1 MNPTRYLVLGLA
13 FSWFAALVAPCHGF
27 GIPPAL
33 ESSHAWLQSNLVPVR
48 DLNLLASRSRLSAL
62 SATRMGLGPR
72 PSRRILPIFSAA
84 RGRVRISAISSGKA
98 YVTEV
103 CDMLGIDAAN
113 ATSNVY
119 VIALEQQKK
128 DMETELQLQ
137 KKDMETELQLQK
149 KDMEKDLQLQKKD
162 MEKELQLQKKD
173 MEKDLQQLANY
184 YKCQLSFLTQRYI
197 LEKLFRKVVQIVEY
211 SEDGALQSM
220 LSKKDLNAML
230 KGDIS
235 MTAVNRLLKD
245 EEHARFRRK
254 VWETIGVPQD
264 LVIPTF
270 DSKTMLYGQLSEVIH
285 GSSGKYVY
293 LPSNAG
299 ELEIRF
305 FGEVSKLFEK
315 DVDYFDVVSVNA
327 GETLEADFPPKNQT
341 NSSGYSR

>member
-98 YVTEV
+98 YVTE
-103 CDMLGIDAAN
+103 
-113 ATSNVY
+113 
-119 VIALEQQKK
+119 
-128 DMETELQLQ
+128 LQ

-149 KDMEKDLQLQKKD
+149 KDMEKELQKKDMEKEQQKKD

-173 MEKDLQQLANY
+173 METQLQKKDMETQLQQLANY
-184 YKCQLSFLTQRYI
+184 YKCQLSFLTQRCASGLIEICGMI
-197 LEKLFRKVVQIVEY
+197 LMTQEI
-211 SEDGALQSM
+211 QSM

-285 GSSGKYVY
+285 GSSGKHVY